1 MSTLR
6 KAIVIYEED
15 SAITILKPFSEEHL
29 NYLCVINEDAYG
41 EFLGELITKTEL
53 KKRLNYSDEEFNKIL
68 KQLEI

>member
-15 SAITILKPFSEEHL
+15 SATTILKPFSEEHL

-41 EFLGELITKTEL
+41 EFLGELITKNRIEKKIEL
-53 KKRLNYSDEEFNKIL
+53 
-68 KQLEI
+68 